1 MFSTRELR
9 ETIILNTLF
18 REGIQT
24 KKELQDALTAHG
36 VGYTSKYVLTNTI
49 KALCLSL
56 QREFKKHDIPLFNI
70 SAVAHS
76 KQYEITREAFEFA
89 KDNLVGDIYNEDGEL
104 ESRFFQHPVVLTKER
119 EMMI

>member
-24 KKELQDALTAHG
+24 KKELQEALEAHG
-36 VGYTSKYVLTNTI
+36 VGYNEEKVLTNTI

-56 QREFKKHDIPLFNI
+56 QRAFEKHNIPLFNI

-76 KQYEITREAFEFA
+76 KQYTITREAFEFA

-104 ESRFFQHPVVLTKER
+104 ESRFFQHPVVLTEER